1 MPRIS
6 ELNSRLLLVT
16 GKGGVGKSTVS
27 LTLAQH
33 FLAQG
38 KKVLL
43 VCLQP
48 QSILQGLYGLA
59 SPVGYE
65 PQVLEKNFSA
75 LTLNP
80 QDAIREYILRQIRFE
95 FLYRAV
101 FENRVVKYFLRATPG
116 LSDLVYLGKIWDLTQ
131 QSAKSRSGY
140 DHIIVDMAASGHG
153 FNMLKTPQTVMTM
166 VQSGPLFHLAEKM
179 HLLIKDT
186 QICSHVLVTLA
197 EELPMNES
205 LELMETLK
213 TNLGI
218 QFACVIVN
226 RVLSFKKTEAQL
238 LNLPTEAASVL
249 GKALEA
255 ARFLD
260 SRQGIQQLQIEKIKH
275 LDPFL
280 LPQIFSEAFERSTIS
295 MLAEALDEQF
305 RGGHLFRAEEQV
317 AG

>member
-1 MPRIS
+1 MPRIT

-27 LTLAQH
+27 LALAQH

-48 QSILQGLYGLA
+48 QSIVQSLYGLA
-59 SPVGYE
+59 EPISYE

-80 QDAIREYILRQIRFE
+80 HDAIREYVLRQIRFE

-116 LSDLVYLGKIWDLTQ
+116 LSDLVYLGKIWDLNEQ
-131 QSAKSRSGY
+131 ARRSRSGF

-153 FNMLKTPQTVMTM
+153 FNMLKTPQTVMSM
-166 VQSGPLFHLAEKM
+166 VQSGPLYTLAEKM
-179 HLLIKDT
+179 HLMIKDA
-186 QICSHVLVTLA
+186 QICSHILVTLA

-205 LELMETLK
+205 LELMENLK
-213 TNLGI
+213 GTLGI
-218 QFACVIVN
+218 HFACTVVN
-226 RVLSFKKTEAQL
+226 RVLTFE
-238 LNLPTEAASVL
+238 NPTESVLGFPAEASSLL
-249 GKALEA
+249 GKALLA
-255 ARFLD
+255 ARFLN
-260 SRQGIQQLQIEKIKH
+260 SRQNIQQLQIEKMKH

-280 LPQIFSEAFERSTIS
+280 LPQVFSETFSRSTIAT
-295 MLAEALDEQF
+295 LASVLKNQF
-305 RGGHLFRAEEQV
+305 QGGELFQETGRLV
-317 AG
+317 